1 MAELPSGTVTFLFTD
16 IENSAHLWDRHPGVM
31 REALVRHDAIVKE
44 TIEKHH
50 GYIFATGGDSFSAAF
65 ARPMQAVDAAL
76 EAQETLAAEDW
87 GELGALRVGM
97 AIHTGIA
104 DERGGDYFGP
114 PVNRAARILTVA
126 RGGDVLISQTTL
138 DLLRHHL
145 QAAGVTTTD
154 LGQRRLKGIGIPE
167 RIHELDL
174 GAEPRR
180 RPSKRR
186 ALTAGLL
193 AAGAIVAI
201 AVVVLPSA
209 LAPEQ
214 SSTTTTTATDD
225 STTLPEDASVLDP
238 VGVLVWGESL
248 GAPSSGLT
256 IDGDV
261 MYVATADGILRAMDI
276 ESGDELWRFD
286 ALGPIDHPP
295 LVSGGVVYVTT
306 RAGYRLFGLSLSGE
320 ERLRCSFGFLE
331 PGPPTV
337 IDRTIMLGAGGSGFL
352 YEVDISAGTQ
362 CEPLPDEYPLTGL
375 QQITTAPVPADGD
388 LYLGDARGDVLALR
402 SDDPNQKVWPNRYF
416 TGSGSV
422 AGGYDGRVESLSAL
436 EVTRVGATG
445 QRTEVTLF
453 ITDAEGFLHFVDG
466 KNGSRRSDPVL
477 IAGTPAVVDNLV
489 YYLEPG
495 CLVVLDPDLN
505 EECLEIP
512 EDQPS
517 IGPVIDDGVG
527 FYGTEVGTVIAV
539 DLDSGIVIMR
549 AEGDAPAE
557 YLAVSGRLVV
567 VVDGAGLLRVIEVP
581 AP

>member
-1 MAELPSGTVTFLFTD
+1 MKG
-16 IENSAHLWDRHPGVM
+16 
-31 REALVRHDAIVKE
+31 AIQ
-44 TIEKHH
+44 KHH

-76 EAQETLAAEDW
+76 EAQQTLAAEDW

-104 DERGGDYFGP
+104 DEREGDYFGP
-114 PVNRAARILTVA
+114 PVNRTGRILTLA

-174 GAEPRR
+174 GAEPPR

-186 ALTAGLL
+186 ALIAGLL

-201 AVVVLPSA
+201 VVVPQ
-209 LAPEQ
+209 Q
-214 SSTTTTTATDD
+214 SSTTTTATND
-225 STTLPEDASVLDP
+225 STTLPENASVPDP
-238 VGVLVWGESL
+238 VGVPVWEESL
-248 GAPSSGLT
+248 GAPSSGLA

-261 MYVATADGILRAMDI
+261 VYVATAEGILRAMDI

-337 IDRTIMLGAGGSGFL
+337 VNRTIMLGAGGSGFL

-362 CEPLPDEYPLTGL
+362 CEPRPDEYPLTGL
-375 QQITTAPVPADGD
+375 QQITTAPVAADGD
-388 LYLGDARGDVLALR
+388 LYLGDARGDVLAVR
-402 SDDPNQKVWPNRYF
+402 SDDPNQKAWPNRYF
-416 TGSGSV
+416 TGAGTV
-422 AGGYDGRVESLSAL
+422 ANEYDGRVESLTAL
-436 EVTRVGATG
+436 EVTRVEATG

-453 ITDAEGFLHFVDG
+453 ITDAEGFLHIVNGKDG
-466 KNGSRRSDPVL
+466 TRRSDPVL
-477 IAGTPAVVDNLV
+477 INGTPAVVDKLV

-495 CLVVLDPDLN
+495 WLVALDPDLD
-505 EECLEIP
+505 EKRLEIP

-517 IGPVIDDGVG
+517 VGPVIDNGVG
-527 FYGTEVGTVIAV
+527 FYGTENGTVIAV
-539 DLDSGIVIMR
+539 ALDSGNVIMR
-549 AEGDAPAE
+549 AANEGPAE
-557 YLAVSGRLVV
+557 FLAVSGRLVV
-567 VVDGAGLLRVIEVP
+567 VVDGAGSIRVVEVP
-581 AP
+581 SP